1 VLPIKRKFF
10 SAIWRFRQGTIKC
23 YSTAVKY
30 LVETLTERYWLLD
43 YLPTFTKK
51 KEGVLLIRLDLIGDF
66 VLWLDAA
73 QAYRRLFPHQ
83 KITLAVNS
91 ACLDLAKALPH
102 WDEVLGVDVASLR
115 SNYAYRLVTLIKLRW
130 CNFKVAIQPTFSR
143 EFVGDLVLRSTF
155 AQERIGYAGD
165 ANNIT
170 VSLKTKTDS
179 WHTKLVSNDPLQIME
194 LNINAH
200 FVRKLGC
207 EDFLSCT
214 PNIPRLGTRLD
225 TQQFNSP
232 YIVVAP
238 GASWQPKMWPVQN
251 FAQVIRQLVAQCK
264 VQIVLCGGKS
274 DQPVCA
280 ELSELLSSL
289 QIIDL
294 SGKTSLTE
302 LVEIIRGAKL
312 VLTNDSAPTHLAAAT
327 RTPSV
332 CILGGGHFKRFL
344 PYQIEQH
351 SNSSLPTVIYQ
362 EMTCY
367 GCRWKCIY
375 PVDGSQAVPCIA
387 NIAEATA
394 YTACAQ
400 ILSSN
405 SLGAIIN

>member
-1 VLPIKRKFF
+1 MLPIKRKFF
-10 SAIWRFRQGTIKC
+10 SAVWRIKQGTINC
-23 YSTAVKY
+23 CHTTIKY
-30 LVETLTERYWLLD
+30 LVEGLTEKHWLLD

-66 VLWLDAA
+66 VLWLDSA
-73 QAYRRLFPHQ
+73 QAYRRIYPHQ

-91 ACLDLAKALPH
+91 ACVDLAKALPH
-102 WDEVLGVDVASLR
+102 WDEVLSVDVAALR
-115 SNYAYRLVTLIKLRW
+115 ENYIYRLLILFKLRW
-130 CNFKVAIQPTFSR
+130 RNFEMAIQPTFSR
-143 EFVGDLVLRSTF
+143 EFVGDLVLRSSS

-165 ANNIT
+165 ANNVTI
-170 VSLKTKTDS
+170 SLKTKTDS
-179 WHTKLVSNDPLQIME
+179 WYTKLVRNDPLQIME

-214 PNIPRLGTRLD
+214 PNIPRLGTHLNK
-225 TQQFNSP
+225 QQFNSS

-238 GASWQPKMWPVQN
+238 GASWQPKMWPVHN
-251 FAQVIRQLVAQCK
+251 FAHVIRKLVGQFK

-274 DQPVCA
+274 DQLVCA
-280 ELSELLSSL
+280 ELSKLLSSL

-294 SGKTSLTE
+294 SGKTTLTE

-312 VLTNDSAPTHLAAAT
+312 ILTNDSAPTHLATAT

-344 PYQIEQH
+344 PYQTERH
-351 SNSSLPTVIYQ
+351 SDAALPTVIFQ

-375 PVDGSQAVPCIA
+375 PVEDSQAVPCIA
-387 NIAEATA
+387 NVSPAEVSR
-394 YTACAQ
+394 ACCQ
-400 ILSSN
+400 HLN
-405 SLGAIIN
+405 SDTLGATHY